1 MELLFKS
8 CETGDSMEQ
17 DKWLYHNSLKW
28 KGEKKA
34 LLKFVESRQE
44 IEVATPPEFGGHEG
58 IISPEDLFVSSAN
71 VCFMTT
77 LLGTVKNMG
86 VELISYESS
95 AEGILE
101 TVDKMKIFTKII
113 IRPKIKAKETEEKIR
128 MILDHAEKRCLV
140 ANSMKTRVLIE
151 PKIETA

>member
-1 MELLFKS
+1 
-8 CETGDSMEQ
+8 MEQ
-17 DKWLYHNSLKW
+17 DTWLYHNTLKW

-34 LLKFVESRQE
+34 DLEFIESNQV
-44 IEVATPPEFGGHEG
+44 IEVATPPEFGGHEN

-71 VCFMTT
+71 VCYMTT

-86 VELISYESS
+86 VELISYESR

-101 TVDKMKIFTKII
+101 TVNKMKIFTKII
-113 IRPKIKAKETEEKIR
+113 IRPKIKAKETQEKIK

-140 ANSMKTRVLIE
+140 ANSMKTQVIIE
-151 PKIETA
+151 PEIETA

>member
-1 MELLFKS
+1 
-8 CETGDSMEQ
+8 MEQ
-17 DKWLYHNSLKW
+17 DKWLYHNTLKW

-34 LLKFVESRQE
+34 DLKFIESE
-44 IEVATPPEFGGHEG
+44 KEVEVAAPPEFGGHEG

-77 LLGTVKNMG
+77 LLGTIKNMG
-86 VELISYESS
+86 VELVSYESE

-113 IRPKIKAKETEEKIR
+113 IKPKIKARDTEEKIR
-128 MILDHAEKRCLV
+128 LVLGHAEKRCLV
-140 ANSMKTRVLIE
+140 ATSMKTRVIIE
-151 PKIETA
+151 PEIESE

>member
-1 MELLFKS
+1 MI
-8 CETGDSMEQ
+8 TMEQ
-17 DKWLYHNSLKW
+17 DKWLYHNTLKW

-34 LLKFVESRQE
+34 DLRFIESKQE
-44 IEVATPPEFGGHEG
+44 IEVATPPEFGGHEN

-71 VCFMTT
+71 VCYMTT
-77 LLGTVKNMG
+77 LLGTLKNMG
-86 VELISYESS
+86 VELISYESR

-128 MILDHAEKRCLV
+128 MILNHAEKRCLV
-140 ANSMKTRVLIE
+140 ANSMKTQVIIE
-151 PKIETA
+151 PEIETA

>member
-1 MELLFKS
+1 
-8 CETGDSMEQ
+8 MEQ
-17 DKWLYHNSLKW
+17 ETWVYHNDLKW

-34 LLKFVESRQE
+34 DLKFVESRQK
-44 IEVATPPEFGGHEG
+44 IEVATPPEFGGHRD

-77 LLGTVKNMG
+77 LLGTIKNMG
-86 VELISYESS
+86 VELISYEAE

-113 IRPKIKAKETEEKIR
+113 IRPKIKAKETKEKIK

-140 ANSMKTRVLIE
+140 ANSMRTKVIIE
-151 PKIETA
+151 PQIE

>member
-1 MELLFKS
+1 MILLHIIIS
-8 CETGDSMEQ
+8 EGD
-17 DKWLYHNSLKW
+17 
-28 KGEKKA
+28 KKA
-34 LLKFVESRQE
+34 DLRFAESRQE

-77 LLGTVKNMG
+77 LLGTIKNMG
-86 VELISYESS
+86 VELISYESE

-113 IRPKIKAKETEEKIR
+113 IRPKIKARETEDKIR

-140 ANSMKTRVLIE
+140 ANSMKTQVIIE
-151 PKIETA
+151 PEIEAVM

>member
-1 MELLFKS
+1 
-8 CETGDSMEQ
+8 MEQ
-17 DKWLYHNSLKW
+17 DKWLYHNTLMW

-34 LLKFVESRQE
+34 DLRFIESGQE

-77 LLGTVKNMG
+77 LLGTIKNMG
-86 VELISYESS
+86 IDLISYDSE

-101 TVDKMKIFTKII
+101 TVNKGKIFTKII
-113 IRPKIKAKETEEKIR
+113 IRPRIKARESEDKIR
-128 MILDHAEKRCLV
+128 LLLSHAEKRCLV
-140 ANSMKTRVLIE
+140 ANSMKTQVVIE
-151 PKIETA
+151 PEIESVK

>member
-1 MELLFKS
+1 
-8 CETGDSMEQ
+8 MEQ
-17 DKWLYHNSLKW
+17 DKWLYHNTLKW

-34 LLKFVESRQE
+34 DLKFIESNRE
-44 IEVATPPEFGGHEG
+44 IEVATPPEFGGHEN

-71 VCFMTT
+71 VCYMTT
-77 LLGTVKNMG
+77 LLGTIKNMG
-86 VELISYESS
+86 VELISYESR

-128 MILDHAEKRCLV
+128 MILSHAEKRCLV
-140 ANSMKTRVLIE
+140 ANSMKTQVIIE
-151 PKIETA
+151 PEIEPA

>member
-1 MELLFKS
+1 MEH
-8 CETGDSMEQ
+8 
-17 DKWLYHNSLKW
+17 DKWLYHNTLTW

-34 LLKFVESRQE
+34 DLKFIESEQE
-44 IEVATPPEFGGHEG
+44 VEVATPPEFGGHEG

-77 LLGTVKNMG
+77 LLGTIKNMG
-86 VELISYESS
+86 VEIVSYESE

-113 IRPKIKAKETEEKIR
+113 IKPKIKARDTEEKIR
-128 MILDHAEKRCLV
+128 LILGHAEKRCLV
-140 ANSMKTRVLIE
+140 ANSMKTQVIIE
-151 PKIETA
+151 PEIESVE

>member
-1 MELLFKS
+1 
-8 CETGDSMEQ
+8 MEQ
-17 DKWLYHNSLKW
+17 DKWLYHNTLKW

-34 LLKFVESRQE
+34 DLKFIESNQE
-44 IEVATPPEFGGHEG
+44 IEVATPPEFGGHEN

-71 VCFMTT
+71 VCYMTT
-77 LLGTVKNMG
+77 LLGTIKNMG
-86 VELISYESS
+86 VELISYESH

-128 MILDHAEKRCLV
+128 MILGHAEKRCLV
-140 ANSMKTRVLIE
+140 ANSMKTQVIIE
-151 PKIETA
+151 PEIEPA

>member
-1 MELLFKS
+1 ME
-8 CETGDSMEQ
+8 EDR
-17 DKWLYHNSLKW
+17 WLYHNKLKW

-34 LLKFVESRQE
+34 DLKFQESKQE
-44 IEVATPPEFGGHEG
+44 IEVATPPEFGGHKG

-77 LLGTVKNMG
+77 LLGTIKNMG
-86 VELISYESS
+86 VELVSYESE

-113 IRPKIKAKETEEKIR
+113 IKPKIKARDTQEKIR
-128 MILDHAEKRCLV
+128 LILGHAEKRCLV
-140 ANSMKTRVLIE
+140 ANSMKTRVIIE
-151 PKIETA
+151 PEIESVE

>member
-1 MELLFKS
+1 MI
-8 CETGDSMEQ
+8 TMEQ
-17 DKWLYHNSLKW
+17 DKWLYHNTLKW

-34 LLKFVESRQE
+34 DLRFIESKQE
-44 IEVATPPEFGGHEG
+44 IEVATPPEFGGHEN

-71 VCFMTT
+71 VCYVTT
-77 LLGTVKNMG
+77 LLGTLKNMG
-86 VELISYESS
+86 VELISYESR

-128 MILDHAEKRCLV
+128 MILNHAEKRCLV
-140 ANSMKTRVLIE
+140 ANSMKTQVIIE
-151 PKIETA
+151 PEIEIA

>member
-1 MELLFKS
+1 ME
-8 CETGDSMEQ
+8 E
-17 DKWLYHNSLKW
+17 KWLYHNTLIW

-34 LLKFVESRQE
+34 DLKFLESMQE

-77 LLGTVKNMG
+77 LLGTIKNMG
-86 VELISYESS
+86 VELVSYKSD

-113 IRPKIKAKETEEKIR
+113 IRPKIRAKETIEKINL
-128 MILDHAEKRCLV
+128 ILQHAEKRCLV
-140 ANSMKTRVLIE
+140 ANSMKTRVIIE
-151 PKIETA
+151 PEIETA